1 MGAYLVFAFTGF
13 VMILLFLEKIGAKA
27 DSEKPCL
34 LMVWHNVRQLTRHK
48 QFRLLIPLLIFN
60 GFEQGFVYSDY
71 NKSYISCAIGIEYVG
86 TNMITLGM
94 TNSVF
99 SIVIGLLSR
108 HVPREAIV
116 GVGSILHVGLMV
128 FLLVWIPASNLKAVY
143 YVISALWGFC
153 DAIWQT
159 QCNCEYDVTPCEK
172 GAHVQRLQQ
181 SRALETA
188 LYKNLPV
195 VTVK

>member
-1 MGAYLVFAFTGF
+1 
-13 VMILLFLEKIGAKA
+13 
-27 DSEKPCL
+27 
-34 LMVWHNVRQLTRHK
+34 
-48 QFRLLIPLLIFN
+48 
-60 GFEQGFVYSDY
+60 
-71 NKSYISCAIGIEYVG
+71 
-86 TNMITLGM
+86 MITLGM

-128 FLLVWIPASNLKAVY
+128 FLLVWIPATNLKVVY

-159 QCNCEYDVTPCEK
+159 QCNCECWCDV
-172 GAHVQRLQQ
+172 
-181 SRALETA
+181 
-188 LYKNLPV
+188 V
-195 VTVK
+195 VLDTKIVMTVSVVMVVCLMAVV